1 MVNDT
6 RSGRIRGLD
15 TNGCST
21 FLGIRYGEPPVAEQR
36 FMPPIAAGSWT
47 GIYDATQWPNRPMQ
61 PNSLGTMGQP
71 TPGDL
76 SEDCLFLNV
85 YTPGVGGE
93 RRPVMVWI
101 HGGGFTGGSANEYD
115 GRVLARQGDVVVV
128 TINYRLGPFGFLNL
142 APLNKSLT
150 GSGSNGIRDMVLAL
164 AWVRDNI
171 VDYGGNPEN
180 VTVFGES
187 AGAKAILGLSGTPT
201 AAGLYHKAIAH
212 SPAAAAPAPG
222 DKTGAMAERL
232 GIDRSDLLTTLRSMP
247 AQDLLE
253 AGLPA
258 GHEVDGAVVTEPF
271 IQALSANDSPDIPM
285 IIGTNRT
292 EATLFTP
299 ADSPDE
305 GMEEYEKS
313 LARSAR
319 GVIGDKDPTHY
330 VAGLKSA
337 YPDKNAKQLM
347 EMIST
352 DHFRKTSVDV
362 AEIANPAGCWL
373 YRFDLDT
380 TIEFRGKLMQTAHA
394 CEMAFT
400 YNAFADPE
408 CHVFSMHDPDAPGVR
423 QLAADW
429 SRTLTQFAHSGNPND
444 AGLPTWPPYDINDR
458 RVMLLDQVCVVER
471 DPEGTNRKLWST

>member
-1 MVNDT
+1 MMIDT
-6 RSGRIRGLD
+6 RAGRIRGLD
-15 TNGCST
+15 LNECTA
-21 FLGIRYGEPPVAEQR
+21 FLGIRYGEPPVDERR
-36 FMPPIAAGSWT
+36 FMPPIAAGSWSGT
-47 GIYDATQWPNRPMQ
+47 YDATEWPNRPMQ
-61 PNSLGTMGQP
+61 PSTLGTMGQQ

-85 YTPGVGGE
+85 YTPDTDGE
-93 RRPVMVWI
+93 RPVMLWI

-115 GRVLARQGDVVVV
+115 GRVLASQGDVVVV

-142 APLNKSLT
+142 APLGEDLH

-164 AWVRDNI
+164 EWVRDNI
-171 VDYGGNPEN
+171 LDYGGNPEN

-187 AGAKAILGLSGTPT
+187 AGAKAILGLFGTPT
-201 AAGLYHKAIAH
+201 AAGLYHKAITH
-212 SPAAAAPAPG
+212 SPAAPAPLPG
-222 DKTGAMAERL
+222 DKTGAMAEQL
-232 GIDRSDLLTTLRSMP
+232 GVERSALLTTLRSMP
-247 AQDLLE
+247 AEDLLN

-258 GHEVDGAVVTEPF
+258 GHEVDGAVV
-271 IQALSANDSPDIPM
+271 IQSFMEALNANRAADIPM

-292 EATLFTP
+292 EGTLFTP

-305 GMEEYEKS
+305 DMGQYEKS
-313 LARSAR
+313 LSRSAK

-330 VAGLKSA
+330 VSGLMSA

-362 AEIANPAGCWL
+362 AEVAGCWL

-394 CEMAFT
+394 CEMVFT
-400 YNAFADPE
+400 FNAFA
-408 CHVFSMHDPDAPGVR
+408 DPDAPGVR
-423 QLAADW
+423 QVAADW
-429 SRTLTQFAHSGNPND
+429 SQTLTRFAHSGNPND
-444 AGLPTWPPYDINDR
+444 AGLPTWPPYDVNDR
-458 RVMLLDQVCVVER
+458 RVMLLNQVSVVEH
-471 DPEGTNRKLWST
+471 DPEGANRQLWST